1 MDLRLEKYN
10 LDNPK
15 GVRIGGYE
23 HPVMLKRRELLN
35 ILSITDEGEILCEDM
50 PQQSAHLYK
59 KEIEELQEEEK
70 KYIKY
75 RTYKIHSDFDVP
87 KKLLQAY
94 KYVYSLEG
102 PVSKEVYVDVLAVK
116 YAETEWC
123 KKRIEEYLAFKYG
136 SHLMTLQQ
144 TSRVAFSLSGMVPW
158 CWPEYVEPQENFN
171 FYQMDFR
178 LDKYKLDSPKA
189 VRIGGYEHP
198 VMRQRRQLHRMLR
211 MTDEGEIL
219 YKELPQVSAHF
230 YETEMEELKEEAE
243 KYIEYRIHK
252 IYSNVDVSNKIR
264 QAYKYIYFHEAPVN
278 KEIYV
283 DVLAVKYAGTEWCK
297 NRIEEYLAFKYG
309 SHLRSLRKTSRE
321 AFSLKGMVPCCWP
334 EDAEPKE
341 DFLCESFKHEWTR
354 YKDK

>member
-10 LDNPK
+10 LDNPE

-23 HPVMLKRRELLN
+23 HPVMLKRRRLLN
-35 ILSITDEGEILCEDM
+35 ILSLTDEGEILYKDM
-50 PQQSAHLYK
+50 PQQTAHLYK
-59 KEIEELQEEEK
+59 KEIEVLQEEAK

-75 RTYKIHSDFDVP
+75 RIYKIHSNFDVP
-87 KKLLQAY
+87 NKLLKAY
-94 KYVYSLEG
+94 KYVYLLEG

-136 SHLMTLQQ
+136 SHLLSLQQ
-144 TSRVAFSLSGMVPW
+144 TSREAFSMRGMVSW
-158 CWPEYVEPQENFN
+158 CWPEYAESTVNFN
-171 FYQMDFR
+171 FYQMDFC
-178 LDKYKLDSPKA
+178 LEKYKLDTPKGI
-189 VRIGGYEHP
+189 RIGGYEHP

-219 YKELPQVSAHF
+219 YKELPQETAHL
-230 YETEMEELKEEAE
+230 YGTEMEKLKEEAE
-243 KYIEYRIHK
+243 KYIKYRIHK
-252 IYSNVDVSNKIR
+252 IYSNFDVPNKLL

-278 KEIYV
+278 KEVYV
-283 DVLAVKYAGTEWCK
+283 DVLAVKYAETEWCK

-309 SHLRSLRKTSRE
+309 SHLRSLQQTTRE

-341 DFLCESFKHEWTR
+341 DFLCESFKHDWTK
-354 YKDK
+354 YEDK

>member
-23 HPVMLKRRELLN
+23 HPVMLKRRQLLN
-35 ILSITDEGEILCEDM
+35 ILSITDEGEILCKDM

-59 KEIEELQEEEK
+59 KEIEELQDEAK
-70 KYIKY
+70 KYITY
-75 RTYKIHSDFDVP
+75 RTYKIHSNIDVP
-87 KKLLQAY
+87 KKLLQFY

-102 PVSKEVYVDVLAVK
+102 SISKEVYVDVLAVK

-136 SHLMTLQQ
+136 SHLMSLQQ

-158 CWPEYVEPQENFN
+158 CWPEYAERVNFN
-171 FYQMDFR
+171 SYQMDFR
-178 LDKYKLDSPKA
+178 LEKYKLDSPKA

-230 YETEMEELKEEAE
+230 YETEMEKLKEEAE

-321 AFSLKGMVPCCWP
+321 AFSLKGMVPCFWP

-341 DFLCESFKHEWTR
+341 DFLCESFKHDWTR